1 MLCAL
6 QTKSAPMSPCAQ
18 IIHECQTTSDITELF
33 TCWMM
38 MDAMSNKKGDQ
49 DDVQH
54 EDFNDD
60 DEHEDD
66 NDEV

>member
-1 MLCAL
+1 MLCAF

-18 IIHECQTTSDITELF
+18 IIHECQTTCDITELF
-33 TCWMM
+33 TCQMM

-54 EDFNDD
+54 EDDQDD
-60 DEHEDD
+60 AEHEDD